1 MLIPGVF
8 RAKYSALSLTIVGLV
23 LISFSCRNAPVAAIT
38 ETPIPTG
45 TFAATDTLTPIPS
58 ATSQP
63 TPTWTP
69 TPDETAIAKQC
80 AAVPDGLIGW
90 WPGNGDAQDMVTG
103 NNGTLHGGASFE
115 AGKVGQAFRFNGVDG
130 SVDIPRA
137 ANLILGRQVS
147 LEFWMKPTDDNRMD
161 QCCQG
166 LVDTDYYLVELSGG
180 LTGNIGVNVAINTGG
195 IYHHTSDKTNT
206 GFKVLP
212 GQWTFVVGTYDG
224 MSLKLY
230 INGKVEVQM
239 NQQGSIEHMLPGS
252 FLSIGSE
259 DGRTGCPDCP
269 STRYFKGLIDEV
281 SIYKRALT
289 DSEIQSIYYAGEAGK
304 CSLLK

>member
-69 TPDETAIAKQC
+69 TPDETAIAEQC

-137 ANLILGRQVS
+137 ANLNVGRQVS
-147 LEFWMKPTDDNRMD
+147 VEFWLMPAQENKMDN
-161 QCCQG
+161 CCQG
-166 LVDTDYYLVELSGG
+166 LIGTDYYLMEFSGG
-180 LTGNIGVNVAINTGG
+180 WTNNIGVNFVVNTDG
-195 IYHHTSDKTNT
+195 IFHHTSDKTNT
-206 GFKVLP
+206 GFKVPP
-212 GQWTFVVGTYDG
+212 GQWTFVVGTYNG
-224 MSLKLY
+224 KSLSLY
-230 INGKVEVQM
+230 INGTREVEL
-239 NQQGSIEHMLPGS
+239 NHQGSIMRMLASS

-259 DGRTGCPDCP
+259 DGRTNCPNCVG
-269 STRYFKGLIDEV
+269 TRYFKGLIDEV